1 MPKAFQTRPGR
12 QNQGRRPAVAQRAL
26 SRDIVDEVRRSA
38 RPADAERA
46 ITTLERAVEL
56 LGRGDVPG
64 ALKEAE
70 RAKGLAPRSGAVRE
84 TLGLALYGA
93 GRWRDAIR
101 ELQAYRRMSGRQDQN
116 HIIADAYRGVGQPER
131 GLEDVLT
138 ELRTQA
144 VPEEAKAEAT
154 VVGASALADL
164 ERYDEALALLRR
176 FPASEKEGRPHHL
189 RIWYV
194 TGDVL
199 ERAGR
204 REEAE
209 REFRRVLRFDPAAFD
224 TAERIARLQG

>member
-1 MPKAFQTRPGR
+1 MPKAFQPRPGR
-12 QNQGRRPAVAQRAL
+12 QNRRPAVAQRSL
-26 SRDIVDEVRRSA
+26 SRDIVDELRRSA

-56 LGRGDVPG
+56 LERGDVPG

-131 GLEDVLT
+131 GLEDVMT

-176 FPASEKEGRPHHL
+176 FPTRETVGRPHDL

-209 REFRRVLRFDPAAFD
+209 REFRRVLRFDASAFD
-224 TAERIARLQG
+224 AAERVARLQG